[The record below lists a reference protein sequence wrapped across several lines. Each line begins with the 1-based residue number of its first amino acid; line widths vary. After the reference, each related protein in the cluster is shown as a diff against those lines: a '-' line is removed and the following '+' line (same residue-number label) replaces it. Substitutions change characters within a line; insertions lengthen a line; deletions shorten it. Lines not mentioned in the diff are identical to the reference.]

1 MGIYVEPKIVDSGVS
16 CLVVEFA
23 DCIAMEANASVQAL
37 KKRIFDRF
45 PESLVRECV
54 PTYRSL
60 AINYDPK
67 RLKRDVL
74 VAIIRELLELKQENE
89 QRGTREIVEVPVCYG
104 GEHGPDLDFIAEHT
118 GLPVTEVIKRH
129 CAPTYYCYMLGFTP
143 GFCYI
148 GGMDEQ
154 LTTPRLSNPRTSIPM
169 GSVGIAGKQ
178 TGIYPIASPGGWQLL
193 GQTPLRLF
201 DPLRNP
207 ITLIQAGDWV
217 RFKPVGEDVFLQ
229 IEKDVALGTYQ
240 PVRVEEPYDEN
251 IR

>member
-1 MGIYVEPKIVDSGVS
+1 MGIYAEPKIVDSGIS

-37 KKRIFDRF
+37 KTHILKRFSARF
-45 PESLVRECV
+45 VRECV

-60 AINYDPK
+60 AINYDPHQ
-67 RLKRDVL
+67 LSRDALMSV
-74 VAIIRELLELKQENE
+74 IRELLELKQES
-89 QRGTREIVEVPVCYG
+89 QQQSLREVVEVPVCYG
-104 GEHGPDLDFIAEHT
+104 GEYGPDLDFIAEHT
-118 GLPVTEVIKRH
+118 KLSQEEVIKRH

-193 GQTPLRLF
+193 GRTPLRLF
-201 DPLRNP
+201 DPQRNP
-207 ITLIQAGDWV
+207 ITLIQAGEWV
-217 RFKPVGEDVFLQ
+217 RFKPIEESLFAQ
-229 IEKDVALGTYQ
+229 IEKDVALGQYQ
-240 PVRVEEPYDEN
+240 PIRVEEPCDETS
-251 IR
+251 R